1 MQAHDLWNELGVSQ
15 RLRTSPACTTPRPE
29 AVDGSLYFRYTLT
42 LKNDARDAFQRA
54 LLQQAS
60 KLVRLQRTHHPHLD
74 AVPVHAIPSAVHV
87 GGEAGDPAFDR
98 FLPNIFE
105 FDSLG
110 ADPFRMS
117 RATRLFNH
125 SRQHCLDIPESLRKD
140 TADALV
146 REVKFLKVDASD
158 EVIQMDLTMGSPK
171 HSSHKHKSHSQDS
184 QAVVHPPHR
193 LVRVITTKSRRT
205 SFIFGPQLYLVTGVQ
220 ISCMWIGSEH
230 SPFSDMDVLLGDI
243 QLFKAHANSVL
254 EDLSQQY
261 IPTQPLTEHPERIQ
275 AAYMAS
281 KSPMRNSLTPN
292 DIESAMV
299 RSGIAE
305 VGDSY
310 VHWFDL
316 VRSLDFDNTGFM
328 EYNEFFLLCHRLN
341 ADQVQRLAFLSVP
354 CRMRLAG
361 EKYAPVCVDFD
372 AWKGSISIY
381 SDQHVFGKYPT
392 DRSKLKRA
400 DGRVWELTSIKH
412 IERGSKFGNPEFHSI
427 IDNKDHQFD
436 FLVEEGDLT
445 TFNQMIDWFIYLT
458 KCHAANLDSMVD
470 HRTLTH
476 LAFAATH
483 AFVS

>member
-1 MQAHDLWNELGVSQ
+1 M
-15 RLRTSPACTTPRPE
+15 
-29 AVDGSLYFRYTLT
+29 T

-60 KLVRLQRTHHPHLD
+60 KVVRLQRTHQPHLD

-87 GGEAGDPAFDR
+87 GGEAGDPNFDR

-110 ADPFRMS
+110 SEPFRMS

-140 TADALV
+140 TADALL

-158 EVIQMDLTMGSPK
+158 ETIQMDLTIG
-171 HSSHKHKSHSQDS
+171 SHKHTHGKHKAHTHDS
-184 QAVVHPPHR
+184 QASAPPTPPK
-193 LVRVITTKSRRT
+193 LVRVTTTKSRRT
-205 SFIFGPQLYLVTGVQ
+205 SFIFGPHLYLVTGVQ
-220 ISCMWIGSEH
+220 LSCLWLASEH

-243 QLFKAHANSVL
+243 QLFKARAKAEL

-261 IPTQPLTEHPERIQ
+261 IPTQPLTDHPEVVQ

-281 KSPMRNSLTPN
+281 KSPTRNSLTPN

-328 EYNEFFLLCHRLN
+328 EYNEFFLLCHRLTH
-341 ADQVQRLAFLSVP
+341 DQALRLAFLSVP
-354 CRMRLAG
+354 CRMKIAA
-361 EKYAPVCVDFD
+361 EKYIPVCVDFD
-372 AWKGSISIY
+372 AWKCIISVY

-392 DRSKLKRA
+392 DRAKLKRA

-412 IERGSKFGNPEFHSI
+412 IERGSRYGNPGFHSI
-427 IDNKDHQFD
+427 VDNKDHQFD

-458 KCHAANLDSMVD
+458 RCHAANLDSMVD
-470 HRTLTH
+470 PRTLTH

-483 AFVS
+483 AFTS